1 MKPHLIIPNYEYYK
15 FDPGTSKF
23 YNNSLLELSMDNFV
37 DRFVGAIEAF
47 NRIDNPINWLS
58 DLVIANQHIFDIIRL
73 SV

>member
-37 DRFVGAIEAF
+37 DRFAGAIDAF

-58 DLVIANQHIFDIIRL
+58 DLVIAKQHILGVNLL